1 MNEDQGGNPPV
12 ENKPFFAI
20 DESTIAEDHST
31 PPPPSGMV
39 MGQVASQAPTQ
50 STTQFTPTQSSLAP
64 NQLTGQVNT
73 LSYGGQQ
80 FAQIQPQKVGFRWG
94 QFLLGITVPWLVI
107 FGTTFLSGLFFDNQ
121 DYPNFS
127 RIESY
132 AISPDED
139 GWFVQTVSMNNGES
153 MDYLSGCCL
162 EDNTTEAT
170 IRLSWYYDGQSR
182 PIVEEYVDA
191 STNNYEENDIGAY
204 SPQNQTF
211 WFKSSQFTAE
221 EITIEVRFFDYE
233 ADEEYY
239 SNGQNSMDMLFCSLP
254 IVYVVGL
261 VAAFVKG
268 KNALGIGLLCAIPAA
283 ILFMPLLFVLLLLMF
298 GF

>member
-20 DESTIAEDHST
+20 DEGAIAEDQSNA
-31 PPPPSGMV
+31 PPPSGMV
-39 MGQVASQAPTQ
+39 MGEVASQAPTQ
-50 STTQFTPTQSSLAP
+50 STTQFTPPQSSLAP

-94 QFLLGITVPWLVI
+94 QFLLGIIVPWIVI
-107 FGTTFLSGLFFDNQ
+107 FGTTFLSGLFLDNQ
-121 DYPNFS
+121 DFPDFS
-127 RIESY
+127 RNESY

-139 GWFVQTVSMNNGES
+139 GWFVQTVTINNSES
-153 MDYLSGCCL
+153 LEYLVGCCL
-162 EDNTTEAT
+162 EDNTTEAN
-170 IRLSWYYDGQSR
+170 IELSWYDGQSR
-182 PIVEEYVDA
+182 PIIEQYVNA
-191 STNNYEENDIGAY
+191 STNNYEENNIGAY
-204 SPQNQTF
+204 SSQNQTF
-211 WFKSSQFTAE
+211 WFKSSKFTAE
-221 EITIEVRFFDYE
+221 EIIIEVRFYDYG

-239 SNGQNSMDMLFCSLP
+239 SNNQNTGDILFCSLP
-254 IVYVVGL
+254 IFYVIGL
-261 VAAFVKG
+261 VVAFVKG

-283 ILFMPLLFVLLLLMF
+283 VLFMPLMFVLLLLMF